1 MDSFERRQAR
11 QTRRENKFY
20 GNSDAR
26 LDKMRE
32 FRMAG
37 AIFGN
42 RSPYRSGMSMGFNFL
57 HEDSFGPDNDYGTRE
72 AISSNNTVQGDYSF
86 D

>member
-20 GNSDAR
+20 RNSDAR
-26 LDKMRE
+26 LDRMRE

-37 AIFGN
+37 EIFGN
-42 RSPYRSGMSMGFNFL
+42 RFPYRSGMSMGFNFL
-57 HEDSFGPDNDYGTRE
+57 HEDSFGPDDDYGTRE
-72 AISSNNTVQGDYSF
+72 SISSSSGPGDYSF